1 MGTYGEKLMT
11 DYKSETAY
19 GTSKGLFGETDRE
32 NGEYHFRS
40 GYTQQVYSN
49 AHFVPV
55 EENTAPPHYY
65 RPPER
70 NDASG
75 EQVKKQ
81 RKSEKNKG
89 GWMILLL
96 CFLCALIGGA
106 AGAFLSV
113 GYLNGGLKASAAP
126 EAAAEESTA
135 EEANA
140 YLSMPVPETEPKLS
154 AGDIYSLACE
164 QTVSVSV
171 EIVTIDRYGNQIPSV
186 VSGSGFFI
194 SNNGHILTNYH
205 VIENAVLG
213 GFNVTV
219 TTHDGS
225 VFVGRIV
232 GTAEE
237 RDLALVKIEKEGT
250 ESVVFGNSDEVSVGD
265 EVYAVGNPYG
275 VLEFTMTVGHVS
287 GIGRQI
293 ATEETEE
300 LYEMFQIDAN
310 VYSGN
315 SGGPVYDEAGNVVGI
330 VSAKYSTEG
339 MEGIGF
345 AIPVNDASPIIAELV
360 DKGYV
365 SGKAAIGLKFDERY
379 NTVYSRYYRLP
390 EGAFVSEVA
399 AGSCTEEVGVKA
411 GDILMQIGEY
421 TVKDYSDVPVILRH
435 FAAGETAEIRIFREG
450 AILAA
455 TIEFDEAVPF
465 GFDESL
471 PVSAA

>member
-1 MGTYGEKLMT
+1 MT
-11 DYKSETAY
+11 DYESGTAY

-32 NGEYHFRS
+32 SGEYHFRS

-55 EENTAPPHYY
+55 EENTTPPHYY
-65 RPPER
+65 RPAEK
-70 NDASG
+70 NDTSG
-75 EQVKKQ
+75 EQPKKKKKG
-81 RKSEKNKG
+81 KSKGKG

-96 CFLCALIGGA
+96 CFFSALIGGA
-106 AGAFLSV
+106 AGVFFSFEYLS
-113 GYLNGGLKASAAP
+113 GEMKFAAVP
-126 EAAAEESTA
+126 EAAAALVTEDA
-135 EEANA
+135 EEEKDVFFGMA
-140 YLSMPVPETEPKLS
+140 VPETETKLS
-154 AGDIYSLACE
+154 AADIYALACE

-186 VSGSGFFI
+186 ISGSGFFV
-194 SNNGHILTNYH
+194 SNDGHILTNYH
-205 VIENAVLG
+205 VIESAAAG

-225 VFVGRIV
+225 VYVGRIV
-232 GTAEE
+232 GTEE
-237 RDLALVKIEKEGT
+237 VRDLALIKIEKEGT
-250 ESVVFGNSDEVSVGD
+250 EPVTFGNSDAVSVGD

-275 VLEFTMTVGHVS
+275 VLEFSMTVGHVS

-300 LYEMFQIDAN
+300 MYQMLQIDAN

-315 SGGPVYDEAGNVVGI
+315 SGGPVYDADGNVIGI
-330 VSAKYSTEG
+330 VSARYSTEG

-365 SGKAAIGLKFDERY
+365 SGKASIGLKFDERY

-390 EGAFVSEVA
+390 EGAFVSEVVAGGCA
-399 AGSCTEEVGVKA
+399 AEIGVKV

-421 TVKDYSDVPVILRH
+421 AVEDYSDVPVILRH
-435 FAAGETAEIRIFREG
+435 FAAGEKAEIRIFREG

-455 TIEFDEAVPF
+455 TLEFDEAVPF
-465 GFDESL
+465 GFDENL